1 MQNVPHYGFLIWHS
15 VLRDGRRSERSI
27 YDVDITGPCW
37 LFMTRLRV
45 QRSSL
50 AENRLAS
57 SSMHQSRV
65 LSSFRAFYLLIM
77 GVGLLAAVMGCVST
91 EDRERMALSKEFDKW
106 LGQYKDHR
114 IIEKGPPDRCVG
126 KDGGTEICEWRVDGN
141 SLRYLYDANGIA
153 RRWRYADPRLGEMK
167 GVQVG
172 VADADQS
179 DEYHE
184 TLWKDVKDTID
195 DIHFAPASGR

>member
-1 MQNVPHYGFLIWHS
+1 M
-15 VLRDGRRSERSI
+15 
-27 YDVDITGPCW
+27 
-37 LFMTRLRV
+37 
-45 QRSSL
+45 
-50 AENRLAS
+50 
-57 SSMHQSRV
+57 
-65 LSSFRAFYLLIM
+65 LIM
-77 GVGLLAAVMGCVST
+77 GAGLLAAIMGCAST

-114 IIEKGPPDRCVG
+114 IIEKGPPVRCVG
-126 KDGGTEICEWRVDGN
+126 KGGGTEICEWRVDGN

-172 VADADQS
+172 VAAADQS

-195 DIHFAPASGR
+195 DIHLAPASGR